1 MCQEIQ
7 LRKTTVLEGVDTI
20 YFGGGTPSLL
30 NKEELGLLL
39 ETIHKIGSI
48 NAQPEITLEV
58 NPEDC
63 TKQKLND
70 WLELGFNRLSIGL
83 QSFMDD
89 DLKWMNRSHDA
100 KQAIK
105 AVKDARKA
113 GFKIISVDLIYGLP
127 GLKQKDWLDNLTK
140 ALALSPDH
148 ISAYCL
154 TVEAK
159 TSLSSWVKTGQVIP
173 LEDEL
178 QNQQFNDMVLFLAK
192 NGFEQ
197 YEISNFAKNGNYAK
211 HNTAYWQG
219 KKYMGIGPSAHS
231 FDGEKRRWN
240 ISNNIAYYK
249 NVGLNETWYKEEV
262 LSTQDQWNEFIL
274 TSLRT
279 KWGINK
285 EKTLLF
291 GGINKNE
298 LVFITKHLKNDLLI
312 ETDEAFILSTK
323 GKLYADG
330 IASDLFRVNQL
341 N

>member
-1 MCQEIQ
+1 MCQEIE
-7 LRKTTVLEGVDTI
+7 LRKTAVLEGIGTI

-39 ETIHKIGSI
+39 ESIHKIGTI
-48 NAQPEITLEV
+48 NKEPEITLEV

-63 TKQKLND
+63 TKEKLND

-83 QSFMDD
+83 QSFMDA

-113 GFKIISVDLIYGLP
+113 GFKTISLDLMYGLP
-127 GLKQKDWLDNLTK
+127 GLKQKDWLENLTI

-148 ISAYCL
+148 ISAYCI

-159 TSLSSWVKTGQVIP
+159 TTLSQWVKTGQIIP

-178 QNQQFNDMVLFLAK
+178 QNQQFNDMVRILAK

-197 YEISNFAKNGNYAK
+197 YEISSFAKNGNYGK
-211 HNTAYWQG
+211 HNTAYWEG
-219 KKYMGIGPSAHS
+219 KKYVGIGPSAHS
-231 FDGEKRRWN
+231 FDGNKRRWN

-262 LSTQDQWNEFIL
+262 LSIQEQWNEFVL
-274 TSLRT
+274 TGLRT
-279 KWGINK
+279 KWGIIK

-312 ETDEAFILSTK
+312 ETDEAFILSKK

>member
-1 MCQEIQ
+1 MCHEIQ
-7 LRKTTVLEGVDTI
+7 LRKTAVLEGIDTI

-39 ETIHKIGSI
+39 KSIGKIGSI
-48 NAQPEITLEV
+48 NTHAEITLEV

-63 TKQKLND
+63 TKQKLNN

-83 QSFMDD
+83 QSFMDA

-100 KQAIK
+100 KQAK
-105 AVKDARKA
+105 QAVKDARQA
-113 GFKIISVDLIYGLP
+113 GFKTISVDLIYGLP
-127 GLKQKDWLDNLTK
+127 ELKQKDWLDNLAK

-154 TVEAK
+154 TVEPK
-159 TSLSSWVKTGQVIP
+159 TTLSKWVKTGQVIP
-173 LEDEL
+173 LEDQF
-178 QNQQFNDMVLFLAK
+178 QNQQFNDMVVLLAK

-197 YEISNFAKNGNYAK
+197 YEISNFAKNSNYAK

-219 KKYMGIGPSAHS
+219 KKYVGIGPSAHS

-249 NVGLNETWYKEEV
+249 NVGLNETWYKEEI
-262 LSTQDQWNEFIL
+262 LSIQDQWNEFVL

-285 EKTLLF
+285 EKSLLF
-291 GGINKNE
+291 GGINKKE
-298 LVFITKHLKNDLLI
+298 LVFITKHLKNDLLL
-312 ETDEAFILSTK
+312 ETDEAFILTTK

-330 IASDLFRVNQL
+330 IASDLFRINQL